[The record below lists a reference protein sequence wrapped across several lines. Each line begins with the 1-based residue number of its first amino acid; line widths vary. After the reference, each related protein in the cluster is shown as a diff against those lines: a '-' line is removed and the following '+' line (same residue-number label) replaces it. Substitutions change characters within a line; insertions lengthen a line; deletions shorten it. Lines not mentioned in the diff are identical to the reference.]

1 MTNNPYP
8 IQIKKRVCLNLINGI
23 SMIFVFSLLFIFMS
37 FIGIEMDK
45 LSDNPLYN
53 HNGFLPIIIFIII
66 IVLLIIGIPLIISI
80 IWDFLYL
87 NSIEYSL
94 DNKNLTFKG
103 GIISRFEKVIPYS
116 KIQHAIIYESFW
128 QRVLGL
134 SSVSIETARE
144 SGYTQNGYNQ
154 QKTIQTRIGPF
165 IPDLNKEDA
174 EKLKNY
180 IISVSNNK
188 YKSVAGI

>member
-1 MTNNPYP
+1 MNNNPYP
-8 IQIKKRVCLNLINGI
+8 IQIKKRILFNLIFGFVWIVAIFLIVAIFTLTYAVYTAIALGI
-23 SMIFVFSLLFIFMS
+23 LV
-37 FIGIEMDK
+37 
-45 LSDNPLYN
+45 
-53 HNGFLPIIIFIII
+53 
-66 IVLLIIGIPLIISI
+66 VLVMLWNL
-80 IWDFLYL
+80 LYL

-103 GIISRFEKVIPYS
+103 GVISRFEKIIPYS

-134 SSVSIETARE
+134 SSLSIETARE
-144 SGYTQNGYNQ
+144 SGFTSNTYGRQN
-154 QKTIQTRIGPF
+154 TIQIRTGPF
-165 IPDLNKEDA
+165 IPDLNAEDA

-180 IISVSNNK
+180 IISVSNTK

>member
-1 MTNNPYP
+1 MANNPNP
-8 IQIKKRVCLNLINGI
+8 IQIKKRML
-23 SMIFVFSLLFIFMS
+23 FSLAFWFVLIIAIFLVIVIFS
-37 FIGIEMDK
+37 
-45 LSDNPLYN
+45 S
-53 HNGFLPIIIFIII
+53 IIAVYTAIILG
-66 IVLLIIGIPLIISI
+66 VLVIIGIL
-80 IWDFLYL
+80 WRLLYL

-103 GIISRFEKVIPYS
+103 GVISRFEKVIPYS

-144 SGYTQNGYNQ
+144 GGITSNAYGRQNI
-154 QKTIQTRIGPF
+154 IQITTGPF
-165 IPDLNKEDA
+165 IPDLNTEEA

-180 IISVSNNK
+180 IISVSNAK
-188 YKSVAGI
+188 YKPVAGV

>member
-1 MTNNPYP
+1 MTSNPYP
-8 IQIKKRVCLNLINGI
+8 IQIKKRILLGLVFGLVWVVVISLIVVI
-23 SMIFVFSLLFIFMS
+23 FSLTIA
-37 FIGIEMDK
+37 I
-45 LSDNPLYN
+45 YTA
-53 HNGFLPIIIFIII
+53 IILG
-66 IVLLIIGIPLIISI
+66 VLVILGML
-80 IWDFLYL
+80 WNLLYL

-103 GIISRFEKVIPYS
+103 GVISRFEKVIPYS
-116 KIQHAIIYESFW
+116 KIQHSIIYESFW

-144 SGYTQNGYNQ
+144 SGVASGYNAIAIP
-154 QKTIQTRIGPF
+154 TGPF

-180 IISVSNNK
+180 IISVANK

>member
-1 MTNNPYP
+1 MTNNLYP
-8 IQIKKRVCLNLINGI
+8 IQIKKRILFNLIYGI
-23 SMIFVFSLLFIFMS
+23 IWIF
-37 FIGIEMDK
+37 
-45 LSDNPLYN
+45 
-53 HNGFLPIIIFIII
+53 
-66 IVLLIIGIPLIISI
+66 LIIGIFFILANLANYKFRGFLFSTVAIVIAGIMGIILVIRI
-80 IWDFLYL
+80 IWNLLYL

-103 GIISRFEKVIPYS
+103 GVISRFEKVIPYS

-144 SGYTQNGYNQ
+144 GGVAPGYGRQNAMVRP
-154 QKTIQTRIGPF
+154 TGPF
-165 IPDLNKEDA
+165 IPDLIKEDA

-180 IISVSNNK
+180 IISVANK

>member
-1 MTNNPYP
+1 MTSNPYP
-8 IQIKKRVCLNLINGI
+8 IQIKKRILLGLVFGLVWVVVISLIVVI
-23 SMIFVFSLLFIFMS
+23 FSLTIA
-37 FIGIEMDK
+37 I
-45 LSDNPLYN
+45 YTA
-53 HNGFLPIIIFIII
+53 IILG
-66 IVLLIIGIPLIISI
+66 VLVILGML
-80 IWDFLYL
+80 WNLLYL

-103 GIISRFEKVIPYS
+103 GVISRFEKFIPYS

-128 QRVLGL
+128 QRVLRL

-144 SGYTQNGYNQ
+144 SGVAPNYGAIYNIYGRQ
-154 QKTIQTRIGPF
+154 SAMAMPTGPF

-180 IISVSNNK
+180 IISVANK